1 MSNLEASTDT
11 HIAVVVSQFNKDIST
26 KLLDKFIAH
35 ANTVNFPQKNIKIH
49 HVPGVFEIPL
59 IAKQL
64 AMTDN
69 IDAIVCLGS
78 VIRGETIHFELIA
91 HQLAQGIREISQE
104 HLIPV
109 IFGVL
114 TVENIDQANARIHKA
129 SEFLDTALSMIE
141 KNRSF

>member
-1 MSNLEASTDT
+1 MSNLEASTDAR
-11 HIAVVVSQFNKDIST
+11 IAVVVSQFNKDISM
-26 KLLDKFIAH
+26 KLLDKFLAH
-35 ANTVNFPQKNIKIH
+35 ANTINFSQKNIKIH
-49 HVPGVFEIPL
+49 HVPGAFEIPL

-91 HQLAQGIREISQE
+91 HQLAQGIREISQQ

-129 SEFLDTALSMIE
+129 SEFLDAALSMIE

>member
-1 MSNLEASTDT
+1 MSNLEASTDA
-11 HIAVVVSQFNKDIST
+11 HIAVVVSQFNKDISM
-26 KLLDKFIAH
+26 KLLDKFLAH
-35 ANTVNFPQKNIKIH
+35 ANTINFSQKNIKIH
-49 HVPGVFEIPL
+49 HVPGAFEIPL

>member
-1 MSNLEASTDT
+1 MSNLEASIDT
-11 HIAVVVSQFNKDIST
+11 HIAVVVSQFNKDISK
-26 KLLDKFIAH
+26 KLVDKFEARSLDC
-35 ANTVNFPQKNIKIH
+35 AASVELDFVY
-49 HVPGVFEIPL
+49 VPGAFEIPL

-64 AMTDN
+64 AITKDF
-69 IDAIVCLGS
+69 DAIVCLGS

-129 SEFLDTALSMIE
+129 SEFFDTALSMIE
-141 KNRSF
+141 NNRSF